1 MYHSCLKLHTDDIH
15 KLSALDYRDVVGIRE
30 EHDKMQKLEAARS
43 LIKRLCE
50 ILFWREIQ
58 VELDGYLKKISDLS
72 QLAIVNLKESLQH
85 GKRI

>member
-50 ILFWREIQ
+50 ILF
-58 VELDGYLKKISDLS
+58 
-72 QLAIVNLKESLQH
+72 
-85 GKRI
+85 